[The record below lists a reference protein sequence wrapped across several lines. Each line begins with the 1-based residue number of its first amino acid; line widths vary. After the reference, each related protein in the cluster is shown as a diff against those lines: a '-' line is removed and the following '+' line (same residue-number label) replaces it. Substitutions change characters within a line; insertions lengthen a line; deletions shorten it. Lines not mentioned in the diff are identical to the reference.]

1 MSWRNWSTVVGIWGL
16 IAGAG
21 IVSYAGATSLGTKS
35 YDPTIMASWVQAIG
49 SIGAILGAVWVAK
62 HQQRVEMTKRRD
74 AIFAVATAAVLRTDE
89 IAKHLEHKDP
99 QSAMAL
105 HFHRS
110 ITDSVI
116 SAMNSV
122 PLHDI
127 GTPNAILAF
136 ASMRDQIGFLTCS
149 VEQLVAGPWRH
160 EELGKHL
167 ERAKRDFADDPETF
181 LELVRQANRNLANN
195 VQVHVRAI
203 HQEFDVIEREM
214 TRRH

>member
-1 MSWRNWSTVVGIWGL
+1 MIWRNWSPVVGIWGF

-21 IVSYAGATSLGTKS
+21 IVSYAGATSLGTRP

-49 SIGAILGAVWVAK
+49 SIGAILGAVWVAR
-62 HQQRVEMTKRRD
+62 HQQRVEMVKRRD

-89 IAKHLEHKDP
+89 IAKHLENKDP

-110 ITDSVI
+110 ITDSVV

-122 PLHDI
+122 PLHEI
-127 GTPNAILAF
+127 GMPNAILAF
-136 ASMRDQIGFLTCS
+136 ASMRDQIGFLAYS

-160 EELGKHL
+160 EDLGKHL
-167 ERAKRDFADDPETF
+167 ERAKYDFADEPETYR
-181 LELVRQANRNLANN
+181 ELIEQANRSLAHN
-195 VQVHVRAI
+195 VHVHVRAI
-203 HQEFDVIEREM
+203 HQEFQVIKRELVS
-214 TRRH
+214 RH